1 MTTVFKVIGAILLI
15 GTPGSLELD
24 NITLYE
30 AVLQGLLGV
39 ALLYGGIYID
49 EIKKRPFSNCSY
61 QRADAKSELL
71 KHLNRIISYAR

>member
-49 EIKKRPFSNCSY
+49 EIKKGPLVIAVTKGQMRKVSY
-61 QRADAKSELL
+61 
-71 KHLNRIISYAR
+71 

>member
-1 MTTVFKVIGAILLI
+1 MTTFFKAIGAILLI

-49 EIKKRPFSNCSY
+49 EIKK
-61 QRADAKSELL
+61 AL
-71 KHLNRIISYAR
+71 

>member
-1 MTTVFKVIGAILLI
+1 MTTAFKIIGAILLI

-30 AVLQGLLGV
+30 AFLQGLLGV

-49 EIKKRPFSNCSY
+49 QIKKGPIVTAITKGQMRKVSY
-61 QRADAKSELL
+61 
-71 KHLNRIISYAR
+71 

>member
-1 MTTVFKVIGAILLI
+1 MTTAFKIIGGLLLI

-30 AVLQGLLGV
+30 ALLQGLLGV

-49 EIKKRPFSNCSY
+49 QIKKA
-61 QRADAKSELL
+61 Q
-71 KHLNRIISYAR
+71 

>member
-1 MTTVFKVIGAILLI
+1 MTTAFKIIGAILLI

-30 AVLQGLLGV
+30 AFLQGLLGV

-49 EIKKRPFSNCSY
+49 QIK
-61 QRADAKSELL
+61 ADAKSELL
-71 KHLNRIISYAR
+71 KHLNPILHNSG

>member
-39 ALLYGGIYID
+39 VLLYGGIYID
-49 EIKKRPFSNCSY
+49 EIKRPFSNCSY

-71 KHLNRIISYAR
+71 KHLNPILHNSG

>member
-1 MTTVFKVIGAILLI
+1 MTTVFKAIGAILLI
-15 GTPGSLELD
+15 GTGSLELD

-49 EIKKRPFSNCSY
+49 EIKK
-61 QRADAKSELL
+61 AL
-71 KHLNRIISYAR
+71 

>member
-1 MTTVFKVIGAILLI
+1 MISFMKIAGFILLI

-49 EIKKRPFSNCSY
+49 EIKK
-61 QRADAKSELL
+61 AL
-71 KHLNRIISYAR
+71 

>member
-30 AVLQGLLGV
+30 AVLQGLLG
-39 ALLYGGIYID
+39 ATLLYGGIYID
-49 EIKKRPFSNCSY
+49 EIKK
-61 QRADAKSELL
+61 AL
-71 KHLNRIISYAR
+71 